1 MSKLSNKYIAGFIDA
16 DGCVQVQWK
25 QGIYKPLLNVSMS
38 QATLQDEV
46 LYRIQKENG
55 GRIRTKRVKERDYT
69 ELTFVGSAA
78 ESLLNRVKNE
88 LVIKRH
94 YAHAVLSVIEK
105 REPPADLNATKQW
118 LKEQRR
124 VKSLPL
130 PNFPPRKWLAGYFD
144 GDGSIWTI
152 YRKSGGHA
160 QVAAG
165 ISCSHYDTEGIETIH
180 KAFGGV
186 IKPHAQGNN
195 NVQQWIVSL
204 SPSKAISFLE
214 YFAKHLIVKRDQANY
229 ILACARMG
237 NFRDGLT
244 IHKAIKHLKAHPHRL
259 SEPGVDVGALV
270 ANVKRIRSKV
280 WRKNI
285 TTQATVETSISA

>member
-1 MSKLSNKYIAGFIDA
+1 MGKLSSKYIAGFIDA
-16 DGCVQVQWK
+16 DGCIGVQWK
-25 QGIYKPLLNVSMS
+25 KGTYKPLLQVSAA

-46 LYRIQKENG
+46 LHLIQMEHG
-55 GRIRTKRVKERDYT
+55 GRMRVKRIKDKDYS
-69 ELTFVGSAA
+69 ELFLTGSTA
-78 ESLLNRVKNE
+78 EKLLNRIKNE

-105 REPPADLNATKQW
+105 RVPPDDLLATKRW

-124 VKSLPL
+124 VKSLPI

-152 YRKSGGHA
+152 YRKRSDYV

-165 ISCSHYDTEGIETIH
+165 ISCSSYDTEGIETIH

-186 IKPHAQGNN
+186 IKPHTQCNN
-195 NVQQWIVSL
+195 GVQQWIVSL

-214 YFAKHLIVKRDQANY
+214 YFAKHSVVKRSQTDF

-237 NFRDGLT
+237 NFRDGTT
-244 IHKAIKHLKAHPHRL
+244 IHETMKKLKAHPHRL
-259 SEPGVDVGALV
+259 SEPGVDVKALV
-270 ANVKRIRSKV
+270 ANVKRIPSKL
-280 WRKNI
+280 WKKNI
-285 TTQATVETSISA
+285 RT

>member
-1 MSKLSNKYIAGFIDA
+1 MGKLSSKYIAGFIDA
-16 DGCVQVQWK
+16 DGCIEIQWK
-25 QGIYKPLLNVSMS
+25 KGIYKPLLQVSAS

-46 LYRIQKENG
+46 LHLIQMEHG
-55 GRIRTKRVKERDYT
+55 GRIRVKQIKDREYS
-69 ELTFVGSAA
+69 ELVLAGATA
-78 ESLLNRVKNE
+78 EKLLNRIKNE

-105 REPPADLNATKQW
+105 RVPPDDLIATKKW

-124 VKSLPL
+124 VKSLPI

-152 YRKSGGHA
+152 YRKSGGHV
-160 QVAAG
+160 QVAGG
-165 ISCSHYDTEGIETIH
+165 IACSGYDTEGIETIH
-180 KAFGGV
+180 KAFGGI

-195 NVQQWIVSL
+195 GVQQWLVSL

-214 YFAKHLIVKRDQANY
+214 YFIKHSVVKRDQLDF

-237 NFRDGLT
+237 NFRDGKI
-244 IHKAIKHLKAHPHRL
+244 IHKTMKNLKAHPHRL
-259 SEPGVDVGALV
+259 SEPGVDMKALV
-270 ANVKRIRSKV
+270 ANVKRIPSKL

-285 TTQATVETSISA
+285 QPKR